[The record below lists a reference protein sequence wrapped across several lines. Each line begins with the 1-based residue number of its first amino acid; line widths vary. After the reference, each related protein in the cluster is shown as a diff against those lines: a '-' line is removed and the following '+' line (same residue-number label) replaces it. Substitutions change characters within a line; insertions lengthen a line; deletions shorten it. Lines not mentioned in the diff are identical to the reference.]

1 MEKRRPSGVTVVAIL
16 AIINGTILVVGGVVA
31 IYFVP
36 NIITSQINYTLSNA
50 TDVNGL
56 NVEFGPA
63 MTSAIITIVYIV
75 GSVTIALGL
84 AWFGLAW
91 GLFTGKGWAWL
102 ITVILAIISVVFSVI
117 GIGTASVTSIPTLII
132 NGVILYYMFRP
143 NIKSYFGRVTIPK

>member
-1 MEKRRPSGVTVVAIL
+1 MEKRRPPGVTVVAIL

-31 IYFVP
+31 MYFVP
-36 NIITSQINYTLSNA
+36 NIITSQMSDTLSNA
-50 TDVNGL
+50 TDTNG
-56 NVEFGPA
+56 F
-63 MTSAIITIVYIV
+63 TSAIITIVYIV

-84 AWFGLAW
+84 AWLGLAW

>member
-1 MEKRRPSGVTVVAIL
+1 MEKRRPPGVTVVAIL

-31 IYFVP
+31 MYFVP
-36 NIITSQINYTLSNA
+36 NIITSQMSDTLSNA
-50 TDVNGL
+50 TDANG
-56 NVEFGPA
+56 F
-63 MTSAIITIVYIV
+63 TSAIITIVYIV

-84 AWFGLAW
+84 AWLGLAW

>member
-1 MEKRRPSGVTVVAIL
+1 MEKRRPLGVTVVAIL

-31 IYFVP
+31 LYFVP
-36 NIITSQINYTLSNA
+36 NIITSQMSDTLSNA
-50 TDVNGL
+50 TDANG
-56 NVEFGPA
+56 F
-63 MTSAIITIVYIV
+63 TSAIITIVYIV

-84 AWFGLAW
+84 AWLGLTW